1 MHHQSANKFQK
12 VAMSTLRKELALYL
26 RRAKNGEQIIIT
38 VDGKPFAQIGPLEAN
53 KASGMEYL
61 ISSGLLNEPTSQG
74 ESKNLTYM
82 SFPIDMSLQTL
93 LLEIRR

>member
-1 MHHQSANKFQK
+1 MNQFQK

-93 LLEIRR
+93 LLELRR

>member
-1 MHHQSANKFQK
+1 M
-12 VAMSTLRKELALYL
+12 
-26 RRAKNGEQIIIT
+26 IIT
-38 VDGKPFAQIGPLEAN
+38 VDGKPFAQIGPLEVN

-82 SFPIDMSLQTL
+82 SFPIDMSLQTTVTTARYSHDCFRAQC
-93 LLEIRR
+93 IHFSWFM